1 MNMEIVT
8 KRESDKIFERFIII
22 LVGIFRFQYENADN
36 NQHNKSHDN
45 VSNVRSL
52 HVRTLL

>member
-1 MNMEIVT
+1 MNIEIVT

-22 LVGIFRFQYENADN
+22 LVGMFRFQYENADN

-45 VSNVRSL
+45 VSWFIFLRVT
-52 HVRTLL
+52 TLL